1 MNAGGPS
8 KKCKVHVE
16 HWTEREDERCAA
28 DAPLTRLREAPGTK
42 CARGQS
48 ADSDLDKQS
57 ETPKECGFFCMKLF
71 WKTPEPPVWRD
82 WHLLVRS

>member
-1 MNAGGPS
+1 VQSPAGSG
-8 KKCKVHVE
+8 
-16 HWTEREDERCAA
+16 TTFFRRGGRGDERYAA

-57 ETPKECGFFCMKLF
+57 ETPTGQAVSRPGLA
-71 WKTPEPPVWRD
+71 RA
-82 WHLLVRS
+82 